1 MSKLQLSYKYFC
13 CRKYEYP
20 ERDVPQPTN
29 HPAAAT
35 PTAAVIGR
43 GGGSSAAVIGR
54 GGGGSSA
61 GEPTAAPNA
70 SSLHVTNL
78 VIDKTPTR
86 SAAHNLNLPV
96 PCHPQQVPDHQTL
109 FIYRNT
115 VHSDGIHSQHLFFT
129 LQSRQKRRQRLSLL
143 FGERTLDC
151 CTIANYQQG

>member
-1 MSKLQLSYKYFC
+1 M
-13 CRKYEYP
+13 
-20 ERDVPQPTN
+20 PQPTN

-61 GEPTAAPNA
+61 GEPAAAPNA

-115 VHSDGIHSQHLFFT
+115 VHRDAWYSQSALVFYT
-129 LQSRQKRRQRLSLL
+129 SEQTEEKTKIVTVVW
-143 FGERTLDC
+143 GTY
-151 CTIANYQQG
+151 T